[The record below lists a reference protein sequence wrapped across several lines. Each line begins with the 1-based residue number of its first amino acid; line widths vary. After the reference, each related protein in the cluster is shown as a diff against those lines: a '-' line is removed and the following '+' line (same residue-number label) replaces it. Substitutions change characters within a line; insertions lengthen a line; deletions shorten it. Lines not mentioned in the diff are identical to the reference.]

1 MSEQER
7 RLVAVTTD
15 QRGIAAVT
23 LDRTEARNALCRPL
37 VAQLDAA
44 LDRLDADPLVRVLVL
59 RGAGGNFAAGADL
72 REMLPMTAAQVLL
85 DDFAGCSRRLAH
97 MKKPVVAAVEGWAL
111 GGGCELVEMCD
122 LVIAAD
128 TARFG
133 HPEVTVGTMP
143 GAGGTQR
150 LINAL
155 GKAKALDL
163 LLTGRTMMAE
173 EAERCGFVSRIVPA
187 DRLQVEA
194 MEVAGRIASFS
205 APLVRMLKEAA
216 RHAQRT
222 ASETGLAHERRL
234 FQLTF
239 ALDDRR
245 EGMAAFLEKRP
256 PLYRD
261 R

>member
-97 MKKPVVAAVEGWAL
+97 MRKPVVAAVEGWAL

-133 HPEVTVGTMP
+133 HTEVTVGTMP

-150 LINAL
+150 LITPWA
-155 GKAKALDL
+155 
-163 LLTGRTMMAE
+163 R
-173 EAERCGFVSRIVPA
+173 RRRSICCSPA
-187 DRLQVEA
+187 GQ
-194 MEVAGRIASFS
+194 
-205 APLVRMLKEAA
+205 
-216 RHAQRT
+216 
-222 ASETGLAHERRL
+222 
-234 FQLTF
+234 
-239 ALDDRR
+239 
-245 EGMAAFLEKRP
+245 
-256 PLYRD
+256 
-261 R
+261 